1 MSALKGHKRYCRW
14 RDCIC
19 AKCTLI
25 AERQRVMAA
34 QVIKLI
40 HLNIFMHIFFYCLL
54 KLIKRKIC
62 SFWSFCFFLISFFE
76 QVALRRQQ
84 AQEEN
89 EARELG
95 LLYTNVPNSGS
106 NNNNNGQTMSD
117 NGQNYNS
124 GIPSPPNDIDGSQRG
139 QYAGSESGKI
149 IFNFFK

>member
-1 MSALKGHKRYCRW
+1 M
-14 RDCIC
+14 
-19 AKCTLI
+19 
-25 AERQRVMAA
+25 
-34 QVIKLI
+34 
-40 HLNIFMHIFFYCLL
+40 F
-54 KLIKRKIC
+54 
-62 SFWSFCFFLISFFE
+62 FFLISFFE

-106 NNNNNGQTMSD
+106 NNNNGQTMSD

-124 GIPSPPNDIDGSQRG
+124 GIPSPPNDIDGQRG

-149 IFNFFK
+149 